1 MGLTVSHLHKK
12 YGEKTVV
19 EDLSFSMEKP
29 GVFALLGTNLSLIH
43 I

>member
-29 GVFALLGTNLSLIH
+29 LCWVQTVPEKRHPFA
-43 I
+43 